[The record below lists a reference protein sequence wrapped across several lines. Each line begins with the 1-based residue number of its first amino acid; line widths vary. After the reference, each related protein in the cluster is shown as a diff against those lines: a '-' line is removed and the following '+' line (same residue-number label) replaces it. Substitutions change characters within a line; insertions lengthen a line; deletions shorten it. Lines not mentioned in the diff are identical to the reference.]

1 MGVVPQMGQSARL
14 METNEEFK
22 SLAEQHSSYDR
33 RLEELS
39 ARRYPSQDEQMEEMR
54 LKKLKLQLKD
64 RMHQILREAEQQAG

>member
-1 MGVVPQMGQSARL
+1 MGVVPQTDQSARL

-39 ARRYPSQDEQMEEMR
+39 ARRYLSQDEQMEEMR

-64 RMHQILREAEQQAG
+64 RMHQILRESEQQAD

>member
-1 MGVVPQMGQSARL
+1 MGVVPQTGQSARL

-39 ARRYPSQDEQMEEMR
+39 ARRYLSQDEQMEEMR

-64 RMHQILREAEQQAG
+64 RMHQILRESEQQAG